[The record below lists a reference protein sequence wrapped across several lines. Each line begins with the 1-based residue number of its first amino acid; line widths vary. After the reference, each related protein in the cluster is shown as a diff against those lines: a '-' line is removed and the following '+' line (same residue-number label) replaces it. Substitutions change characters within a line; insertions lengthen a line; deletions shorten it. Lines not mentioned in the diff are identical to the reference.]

1 MSPLRRAL
9 RDYLAIRRRLGFQL
23 VSEGRMLEGFVGFL
37 EDARAERITSELAL
51 AWAARPGETH
61 PYYCHQR
68 LSIVR
73 GFARHLAVIDP
84 DSEIPSEDL
93 LPARYSR
100 VTPYLYSPAQIAALM
115 AAARTL
121 TPPLRAATVQT
132 VIGLLAATGVR
143 IGETLALDRAD
154 VNLDDGVLR
163 IRLAKAQRQR
173 EVPLHPSTTRA
184 LDQYQSL
191 RDRHRPRPETPAF
204 FLGARGQRFM
214 IWSFE
219 RVFCTLIEQTGLQG
233 RGARCRPRPHD
244 LRHTFAVRTLL
255 DWYRAGED
263 VDRKMPLLST
273 YLGHSDPSHTYWYLQ
288 AAPELLALVSE
299 RLDELQQPENPS

>member
-1 MSPLRRAL
+1 MSPLRDVL
-9 RDYLAIRRRLGFQL
+9 RDYLAIRRQLGFQL
-23 VSEGRMLEGFVGFL
+23 AKDGPMLEGFVGFL
-37 EDARAERITSELAL
+37 EEAGAAHITSDLAL
-51 AWAARPGETH
+51 GWATRAGDAH
-61 PYYCHQR
+61 PYHCRQR

-84 DSEIPSEDL
+84 ESEVPAEDL

-100 VTPYLYSPAQIAALM
+100 VTPYLYSPTEIAALM
-115 AAARTL
+115 ATAGTL
-121 TPPLRAATVQT
+121 APPLRAATVQT
-132 VIGLLAATGVR
+132 VIGLLAATGMR

-154 VNLDDGVLR
+154 VNLDDGMLR

-173 EVPLHPSTTRA
+173 EIPLHPSTTRA
-184 LDQYQSL
+184 LGQYQSL

-299 RLDELQQPENPS
+299 RLDELQLENPS